1 MPKSSDYSARLFL
14 IGLFLALLW
23 RVFQLAL
30 RAAAA
35 ERYFEAYLA
44 IGIGTWLGLQAFIN
58 VGVNMGILPTKGLT
72 LPLISYGRSSLIITM
87 IAIGLLMR
95 IHHELAVDS
104 KPVNRKRRSK
114 TMSRPILV
122 MAGGT
127 GGHVYPALAVARAL
141 EAHDQDIVWLGTHRG
156 LEARV
161 VPAAGIDMEWIS
173 IKGLRRKS
181 FLTLLIAPFQLAWA
195 LMQAIAVIWRRRP
208 SAVLGMGG
216 FVSGPGG
223 LAAWLTRRPLVIH
236 EQNAAAGLTNRLLA
250 RLARVVLQAFPG
262 SFNSSVVAE
271 TVGNPV
277 REDIAAVAA
286 PAARYGERQGPLR
299 LLVVGGSQ
307 GALALNL
314 TVPEALSK
322 LPADERPLVRHQC
335 GERTFD
341 KAQSAYAEH
350 GVEVELLAFIEDMAA
365 AYAWADLVVCRS
377 GALTVAELCAVGL
390 PALFVPFPGAVDDHQ
405 TANARPM
412 ADAGRRGDH

>member
-1 MPKSSDYSARLFL
+1 M
-14 IGLFLALLW
+14 
-23 RVFQLAL
+23 
-30 RAAAA
+30 
-35 ERYFEAYLA
+35 
-44 IGIGTWLGLQAFIN
+44 N
-58 VGVNMGILPTKGLT
+58 
-72 LPLISYGRSSLIITM
+72 
-87 IAIGLLMR
+87 
-95 IHHELAVDS
+95 
-104 KPVNRKRRSK
+104 
-114 TMSRPILV
+114 RPILV

-141 EAHDQDIVWLGTHRG
+141 QAHDQEIVWLGTHRG

-173 IKGLRRKS
+173 IKGLRGKGIVA
-181 FLTLLIAPFQLAWA
+181 LLIAPFQLAWA

-277 REDIAAVAA
+277 REDIAAVAV
-286 PAARYGERQGPLR
+286 PAVRYAERQGPLR

-322 LPADERPLVRHQC
+322 LPANERPLVRHQC

-341 KAQSAYAEH
+341 EAQSAYAEH
-350 GVEVELLAFIEDMAA
+350 DVEVELLPYIEDMAA

-412 ADAGRRGDH
+412 ADAGAAIIIDESMLSAQVLADQLRDWLKSRAELQARAEKARSLAKPKALTRIAEVCLQQAGVTA